1 MELLTILYALLA
13 ATIGFGGGDRAVV
26 PMGQAISAEA
36 RVAAVEVAA
45 PCSQVAV
52 PRRVLLAVARP
63 SLLRA
68 QRAARVLVGVAPQR
82 LFAITHLGRR
92 LE

>member
-13 ATIGFGGGDRAVV
+13 ATIGFGGGERAAV
-26 PMGQAISAEA
+26 PVGQAISAEA
-36 RVAAVEVAA
+36 RVAAVEVAV
-45 PCSQVAV
+45 PCQHIVVPSRALVAV
-52 PRRVLLAVARP
+52 RP
-63 SLLRA
+63 SLVRA
-68 QRAARVLVGVAPQR
+68 HRAARVLLGVAPQR